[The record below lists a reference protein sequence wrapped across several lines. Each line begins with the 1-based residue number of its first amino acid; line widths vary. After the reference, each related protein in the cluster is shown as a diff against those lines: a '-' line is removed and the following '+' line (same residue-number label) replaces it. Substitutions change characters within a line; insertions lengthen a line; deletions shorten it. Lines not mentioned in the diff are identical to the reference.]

1 MGDAVPRIDELDL
14 PVFGL
19 DRFTTGGEG
28 FHTDLESLAAEHR
41 FARIDPIGYAVLARD
56 DVDAVLRTRHASM
69 PALQILEL
77 QGVTDGPVHRYL
89 AGNLLS
95 LEGEVHRDRRRLVSA
110 AFSPSRANEL
120 RPAMRAHI
128 AELFAAVA
136 PHGRCEFVADVAK
149 PYPARMI
156 AEIVGAPVTDA
167 PRLGAWAYW
176 IQSALDPTKLTTE
189 LANIDRA
196 AEEFEAYV
204 AALLTTP
211 ADAATG
217 VLATVLPAIDAGEL
231 TDEQAASLIAAVLVG
246 GVDTTQAQLAHTV
259 RLFAEH
265 PEQWAALVADPGLAR
280 AAVDEALR
288 FEPIAPFTARLVT
301 EEFAHGDVVFP
312 AGTLLIACA
321 VTANRDPEVYARP
334 SVFDITVDRGEHPP
348 LSFGAGPHFCIGHAL
363 ARAELEE
370 ALVHLVTHVDEL
382 TLEGTPR
389 FDSPSGIYG
398 LLELPIAFTLAGRG

>member
-19 DRFTTGGEG
+19 DRFTTGGDG
-28 FHTDLESLAAEHR
+28 FHADLESLAAEHR

-89 AGNLLS
+89 SGNLLN
-95 LEGEVHRDRRRLVSA
+95 LEGQVHRDRRRLVSA
-110 AFSPSRANEL
+110 AFSPARANEL
-120 RPAMRAHI
+120 RPAMRAHVT
-128 AELFAAVA
+128 ELFAAVA
-136 PHGRCEFVADVAK
+136 PRGRCEFVADVAK

-156 AEIVGAPVTDA
+156 AEIVGAPVGDA
-167 PRLGAWAYW
+167 PRLEVWAYW

-189 LANIDRA
+189 LANIERA
-196 AEEFEAYV
+196 AQEFEEYV
-204 AALLTTP
+204 AGLLTTP
-211 ADAATG
+211 ADTATG
-217 VLATVLPAIDAGEL
+217 VLATVLPAVETGEL

-246 GVDTTQAQLAHTV
+246 GVDTTQAQLAHAV

-265 PEQWAALVADPGLAR
+265 PGQWAALVADPGLVR
-280 AAVDEALR
+280 AAVDEVLR

-301 EEFAHGDVVFP
+301 EEFASGDVLFP
-312 AGTLLIACA
+312 TGTLLIGCA
-321 VTANRDPEVYARP
+321 STANRDPSVYDQP
-334 SVFDITVDRGEHPP
+334 SVFDITVDRGDHPP

-370 ALVHLVTHVDEL
+370 ALTHLATRVAALSLD
-382 TLEGTPR
+382 GAPR

-398 LLELPIAFTLAGRG
+398 LLELPIAFTLREHA